1 MAKECEYMMSAA
13 LVFLGGGF
21 GALSRFYITKLSTRL
36 IVGFPLGTLL
46 ANLFGCFLIG
56 LLHFWFIE
64 KGITNENHKALLIT
78 GYLGGLT
85 TFSSFQL
92 DIHQLISYGRSLAFL
107 IYIVLNLLMGYLAL
121 LVGKALVR

>member
-1 MAKECEYMMSAA
+1 MMSAA

-21 GALSRFYITKLSTRL
+21 GALSRFYITKFSTRF

-46 ANLFGCFLIG
+46 ANLFGSFLIG

-92 DIHQLISYGRSLAFL
+92 DMHQLISSGRSLAFL

-121 LVGKALVR
+121 LISKVLVR

>member
-1 MAKECEYMMSAA
+1 MSAA

-21 GALSRFYITKLSTRL
+21 GALSRFYITKLSVRL

-46 ANLFGCFLIG
+46 ANLFGSFLIG

-64 KGITNENHKALLIT
+64 KGITNENYKAFLIT

-92 DIHQLISYGRSLAFL
+92 DIHQLISSGRGLAFFA
-107 IYIVLNLLMGYLAL
+107 YTVLNLLMGYLAL
-121 LVGKALVR
+121 LAGKALVR

>member
-1 MAKECEYMMSAA
+1 MTHAA

-21 GALSRFYITKLSTRL
+21 GAVSRFYIAKLSTRF

-46 ANLFGCFLIG
+46 ANLFGSFLIG